1 MDENKNQQH
10 GTNEEN
16 QLAQKYDNFVKEK
29 LKGKIDSYL
38 QTKDLK
44 KSAIIDRMDEIQILY
59 IEMFN
64 IQYNISQISP
74 QKKLL
79 TYKENLNTSKEVYVY
94 AINEQAKSWLNRLS
108 STLNILTI
116 KASEFNEISARR
128 RDYWI
133 LAVSIFISTLIGVFT
148 TWFFDKENDKDL
160 NNKTVEFKRY
170 QDSISNK
177 MSQEYI
183 LKVEALKSLHQ
194 SKIDNINNNK
204 KDKVF
209 K

>member
-1 MDENKNQQH
+1 
-10 GTNEEN
+10 
-16 QLAQKYDNFVKEK
+16 
-29 LKGKIDSYL
+29 
-38 QTKDLK
+38 
-44 KSAIIDRMDEIQILY
+44 
-59 IEMFN
+59 MFN